1 MAVTKTTTRVNAV
14 AVFQLRLDGSGK
26 PVLKN
31 KIISNIDTEATDAG
45 IFSLVETIAS
55 LQKLV
60 LAGIERRDYNELAN
74 V

>member
-14 AVFQLRLDGSGK
+14 AVFQLRLDESGK

-31 KIISNIDTEATDAG
+31 KTISNIDTEATDAG

-60 LAGIERRDYNELAN
+60 LTGIERRDYNELAN